1 VIPSGVD
8 DGGLISGPV
17 EPGLWVMALAHLKA
31 RSAWQRLD
39 DDHTGAIV
47 LGADTI
53 VVKDDDLIGQ
63 PADEEDARR
72 IIETLDG
79 GTHRVLTGVAI
90 IDEYGNRALMW
101 DESVVSVGRV
111 EKDVREAYIATGGW
125 RGKAGAYNLS
135 ERIADGWP
143 ITFEEIGRAHV

>member
-1 VIPSGVD
+1 VCSSD
-8 DGGLISGPV
+8 L
-17 EPGLWVMALAHLKA
+17 
-31 RSAWQRLD
+31 
-39 DDHTGAIV
+39 V
-47 LGADTI
+47 LS
-53 VVKDDDLIGQ
+53 
-63 PADEEDARR
+63 
-72 IIETLDG
+72 
-79 GTHRVLTGVAI
+79 GVAI

-143 ITFEEIGRAHV
+143 ITFEGDPTTVMGLPMQKLGQFIERFASQRTPGAVNP